1 MTTICVVDD
10 DQTLLDLVAELLRER
25 NWTMLAL
32 RDGRGAGEIVRTAAP
47 DAILLDIRLDSDTSG
62 WDVLDD
68 LLAEPTTRSIPVI
81 IWSADAKTLSERRV
95 WLHEAGVRVLAKP
108 FEIDDLF
115 RLLDEVLPEAYET
128 LKPPTDRSA

>member
-47 DAILLDIRLDSDTSG
+47 DAILLDIRLDSDTSNACG
-62 WDVLDD
+62 KRLQNWHDVF
-68 LLAEPTTRSIPVI
+68 
-81 IWSADAKTLSERRV
+81 DATSSERIDS
-95 WLHEAGVRVLAKP
+95 AGSDSVTPELARMQKG
-108 FEIDDLF
+108 
-115 RLLDEVLPEAYET
+115 
-128 LKPPTDRSA
+128 

>member
-10 DQTLLDLVAELLRER
+10 AQTMLDLVAELLRER

-81 IWSADAKTLSERRV
+81 IWSADAKTLSERRSLV
-95 WLHEAGVRVLAKP
+95 TRG
-108 FEIDDLF
+108 
-115 RLLDEVLPEAYET
+115 
-128 LKPPTDRSA
+128 RS